1 MSQNLGIQAFI
12 TDDAQ
17 GLTSEHITY
26 SDLDI
31 AKLNSIPESKL
42 HRNVDKAII
51 EADKSGY
58 VKSYI
63 IVPGRLFYFAVVR
76 YPLIEGV

>member
-1 MSQNLGIQAFI
+1 MLI

-26 SDLDI
+26 SVLGVEKLD
-31 AKLNSIPESKL
+31 SMPESKL

-51 EADKSGY
+51 EADTSGY

-63 IVPGRLFYFAVVR
+63 NVPGRLFHSAVVR
-76 YPLIEGV
+76 